1 MAEQR
6 NETLKKRINVVG
18 AVLTRGETILAAQR
32 SSTMSLP
39 GMWEF
44 PGGKIEQ
51 DESAKKALL
60 RELKEELLCSAEIG
74 KHIQTTEHEYDF
86 GIVILTTYY
95 CSLTGD
101 EPRLTEHSEI
111 RWIHVTELDQLN
123 WAPADIP
130 AVKQVMRDFQV

>member
-1 MAEQR
+1 M
-6 NETLKKRINVVG
+6 KKRINVVA
-18 AVLTRGETILAAQR
+18 AVLTRGQSILAAQR

-44 PGGKIEQ
+44 PGGKIEPNETPEQ
-51 DESAKKALL
+51 ALL
-60 RELKEELLCSAEIG
+60 RELGEELHCSAEIG
-74 KHIQTTEHEYDF
+74 EHIQTTEYEYDF

-95 CSLTGD
+95 CSLKGE

-111 RWIHVTELDQLN
+111 RWVQATELDQLD

-130 AVKQVMRDFQV
+130 AVEQVMSDFQV